1 MSGYRLRPWRAGD
14 AAVLLR
20 SVADPEIAR
29 DLPPLGH
36 LADAKAYVAKLAG
49 HDDLVAFAIVRVDE
63 AGDVVL
69 GGVHARLDRVMRTAW
84 VSFWLLPDARGLGL
98 GSRATVALA
107 DHLFREGVYRL
118 ELAHRLSNVAARTV
132 AERAGFVPEG
142 IMRAE
147 VEFDGVRYDTALM
160 SRLVTDPAPATE
172 PLSGLA

>member
-1 MSGYRLRPWRAGD
+1 VSGYRLRPWGAGD

-20 SVADPEIAR
+20 AVGEPEIAR
-29 DLPPLGH
+29 DLPPLEH

-49 HDDLVAFAIVRVDE
+49 HDDLAAFAIVR
-63 AGDVVL
+63 AGDNGDAVL

-84 VSFWLLPDARGLGL
+84 VSFWLLPDARGRGL

-107 DHLFREGVYRL
+107 DHLFRQGVYRL
-118 ELAHRLSNVAARTV
+118 ELAHRLTNIAARTV
-132 AERAGFVPEG
+132 AERAGFLLEG

-172 PLSGLA
+172 PLPGLA